1 VSAITPINYQPVRPR
16 RVFKGELKEA
26 LGGSSYRESTPLDL
40 SGWRFSLLAIGL
52 IIFREHG
59 DFECTFWHLET
70 VMKKVAV
77 VLGNSKQPLR
87 RGKKKPGVERY
98 SVDRQLCS
106 RARITLQS
114 RSTTLV

>member
-1 VSAITPINYQPVRPR
+1 MN
-16 RVFKGELKEA
+16 
-26 LGGSSYRESTPLDL
+26 
-40 SGWRFSLLAIGL
+40 
-52 IIFREHG
+52 
-59 DFECTFWHLET
+59 ECTFWHLET

-98 SVDRQLCS
+98 SVDRQLGS